1 MQKSEFLW
9 GSATASYQCEGAW
22 NLDGKDVGEWDVF
35 SHESPLNING
45 ATGDVSCDFYHHY
58 QEDIQMLK
66 AGGQNSYRFSL
77 SWCRILP
84 EGRGRIN
91 EEGIAFYNRV
101 IDCCLENGVVP
112 NVTLFHYDLPQAL
125 AAQGGWANR
134 EIVEAF
140 AEYAEVCFK
149 AFGDRVKLWVTIN
162 EPKYYAYCSNIVGN
176 YPPNHKL
183 DFDRYFKTLYHEAL
197 ASAKAVAVYRKLHQD
212 GRIGIV
218 HDSSN
223 VEVAPQTKD
232 PQRIRMIADLF
243 YNKLILDCAIKGE
256 LPGTLLPWLNENGID
271 TSYVRFEDALTL
283 AEGKVDFLGLN
294 VYNRFYITDYSE
306 GETEVFHN
314 NRGAGSAAKEGIR
327 IKDWYETTI
336 DPSTKRNLWGREIY
350 PRCMLNT
357 LREIRERY
365 GDIDVYIT
373 ENGHGCY
380 ETPDENGVV
389 QDDERIEMM
398 QGYIDFMFRAM
409 EEGCPVRGYYAW
421 STMDLYSWVNG
432 YEKRYGLVRV
442 DFEDNCRRIPKKSY
456 GWYKQLIEDFQK

>member
-1 MQKSEFLW
+1 M
-9 GSATASYQCEGAW
+9 
-22 NLDGKDVGEWDVF
+22 
-35 SHESPLNING
+35 
-45 ATGDVSCDFYHHY
+45 
-58 QEDIQMLK
+58 
-66 AGGQNSYRFSL
+66 
-77 SWCRILP
+77 
-84 EGRGRIN
+84 
-91 EEGIAFYNRV
+91 
-101 IDCCLENGVVP
+101 VP

-327 IKDWYETTI
+327 IKDWYE
-336 DPSTKRNLWGREIY
+336 DNDRSL
-350 PRCMLNT
+350 
-357 LREIRERY
+357 
-365 GDIDVYIT
+365 
-373 ENGHGCY
+373 
-380 ETPDENGVV
+380 DE
-389 QDDERIEMM
+389 
-398 QGYIDFMFRAM
+398 A
-409 EEGCPVRGYYAW
+409 
-421 STMDLYSWVNG
+421 
-432 YEKRYGLVRV
+432 
-442 DFEDNCRRIPKKSY
+442 
-456 GWYKQLIEDFQK
+456 

>member
-1 MQKSEFLW
+1 
-9 GSATASYQCEGAW
+9 
-22 NLDGKDVGEWDVF
+22 
-35 SHESPLNING
+35 
-45 ATGDVSCDFYHHY
+45 
-58 QEDIQMLK
+58 MLK

-84 EGRGRIN
+84 EGWGRVN

-256 LPGTLLPWLNENGID
+256 LPGALLPWLNENG
-271 TSYVRFEDALTL
+271 STL
-283 AEGKVDFLGLN
+283 PMCGL
-294 VYNRFYITDYSE
+294 RM
-306 GETEVFHN
+306 
-314 NRGAGSAAKEGIR
+314 R
-327 IKDWYETTI
+327 
-336 DPSTKRNLWGREIY
+336 
-350 PRCMLNT
+350 
-357 LREIRERY
+357 
-365 GDIDVYIT
+365 
-373 ENGHGCY
+373 
-380 ETPDENGVV
+380 
-389 QDDERIEMM
+389 
-398 QGYIDFMFRAM
+398 
-409 EEGCPVRGYYAW
+409 
-421 STMDLYSWVNG
+421 
-432 YEKRYGLVRV
+432 
-442 DFEDNCRRIPKKSY
+442 
-456 GWYKQLIEDFQK
+456 